1 MKIERAGE
9 QELTTSTS
17 GLDPTIEVSHEQGD
31 LLELRVDA
39 LVNPWNRNFV
49 PRGLLLVGGLSGQ
62 LKKRTGPEPWRA
74 LAKAGVLGVGD
85 VVVTGAGRYDNTT
98 HLIHVAGLNAWWRSS
113 PEGVTACVVS
123 AVRTAASLGARSLA
137 LPLIGAGHGGMKPGA
152 SAAAIEAG
160 LATFAHDPV
169 KPALRVRVV
178 RLAE

>member
-1 MKIERAGE
+1 MKIERAG
-9 QELTTSTS
+9 QPELRTSTS
-17 GLDPTIEVSHEQGD
+17 GLGPTIRVSHEQGD
-31 LLELRVDA
+31 LLEMRVDA

-62 LKKRTGPEPWRA
+62 LKKRTGREPWRA

-85 VVVTGAGRYDNTT
+85 VVVTGAGRYENAS
-98 HLIHVAGLNAWWRSS
+98 HLLHVAGLDTWWRAT

-123 AVRTAASLGARSLA
+123 AVRAAADLGARSLA

-152 SAAAIEAG
+152 SARAIDAG

-169 KPALRVRVV
+169 RPDLRVRVV
-178 RLAE
+178 RLPE